1 MSQAGVS
8 ADAMRP
14 LLEVRPEYLE
24 ASMDAMERAYGGV
37 ERFVTGQLGVDIGS
51 LRAHYLEA

>member
-1 MSQAGVS
+1 
-8 ADAMRP
+8 MRP